1 MSNKLEIS
9 ELHTEEDSKV
19 FNNST
24 EINSSEATAD
34 TTDYTNTE
42 SKSATQLSKI
52 NAILNNAL
60 KNIYIKALL
69 VTLSLAGA
77 VGATAFFATYF
88 EFNNNDVSAV
98 EVTATA
104 LSTQP
109 ITEPATQRVVPA
121 TDEKLSFKKERYKVK
136 VGKTVKTSYTYTPP
150 AKNKSDKPEITY
162 TSNNI
167 DIATV
172 DKNGKIKG
180 IATGT
185 TSIVA
190 LAETGIYTTV
200 PVTVTVPKSHTIEDV
215 PMLYQGNDY
224 PSGCESV
231 SSTMLLNYYG
241 FDITT
246 NEFIDNYLPMS
257 DITYNDNGE
266 MTAPDAY
273 SAFIGSPYS
282 ELALGCFPPVIKN
295 AMNDYFE
302 DKNYKAV
309 DVTGESMK
317 TLTSKYIA
325 NNQPVLIW
333 ATMWMYNPAVTYE
346 WKVKNAKED
355 SPYKDGDTYQWLA
368 NEHCMV
374 LVGYDEDYYYLNDP
388 LRYSTTAYSR
398 SVFED
403 RYKQMG
409 KCALV
414 IEKIEE

>member
-1 MSNKLEIS
+1 MSNKLENF
-9 ELHTEEDSKV
+9 ELHTEESSQA

-24 EINSSEATAD
+24 ESNSSEATAD
-34 TTDYTNTE
+34 KASCSNAEINPD
-42 SKSATQLSKI
+42 TQLSNSK
-52 NAILNNAL
+52 AILSKAF
-60 KNIYIKALL
+60 KNIYVKALL
-69 VTLSLAGA
+69 VTLSLVGA
-77 VGATAFFATYF
+77 VGTTAFFATYF
-88 EFNNNDVSAV
+88 DFDENNVGAIEVS
-98 EVTATA
+98 ATA

-121 TDEKLSFKKERYKVK
+121 TDERLSFKKKRYKVK
-136 VGKTVKTSYTYTPP
+136 VGKTTKTSYTYTPP
-150 AKNKSDKPEITY
+150 SENDSATPKITY

-172 DKNGKIKG
+172 DENGKIKG
-180 IATGT
+180 ISTGT

-190 LAETGIYTTV
+190 LADTGIYTTV
-200 PVTVTVPKSHTIEDV
+200 PVTVTVPKSHIIEDV

-241 FDITT
+241 FDITA
-246 NEFIDNYLPMS
+246 NEFIDEYLPMS

-266 MTAPDAY
+266 MTAPDPY

-302 DKNYKAV
+302 DKNYRAV

-325 NNQPVLIW
+325 NNHPVLIW
-333 ATMWMYNPAVTYE
+333 ATMWMNNPAVTYE
-346 WKVKNAKED
+346 WKVKNATED

-398 SVFED
+398 AVFED

-414 IEKIEE
+414 IEKVEE